1 METLIIADRDVDQ
14 AQATMLAVRNAG
26 FDDPIF
32 YVRSGAALL
41 ARLSGSAQKAKPPA
55 AIWIGLELLRD
66 CGPELAR
73 CLRLAETPIALTA
86 MLSSDRE
93 RSQLEQCGFRNVDYV
108 VRPIKPSDVLRLLG
122 LRGKSKTP
130 VQGNPKLLWEP
141 TPLADRP
148 PGLQQQAAF
157 AARAAGQF
165 ADMHAAK

>member
-1 METLIIADRDVDQ
+1 SASSSSPRCELKEIRACAKNPARFPRGRTAELMQDAARRIPDSWHATCDSAAVDALREECAMETLIIADRDVDQ

-66 CGPELAR
+66 CEPELAR

-93 RSQLEQCGFRNVDYV
+93 RSQLEQCGF
-108 VRPIKPSDVLRLLG
+108 
-122 LRGKSKTP
+122 
-130 VQGNPKLLWEP
+130 
-141 TPLADRP
+141 
-148 PGLQQQAAF
+148 
-157 AARAAGQF
+157 
-165 ADMHAAK
+165 